1 MTERRRKLSQE
12 NLRDYNTNKLTQSL
26 RDARLEKERAEA
38 TKSKSEVKISKP
50 SSTPKLKAT
59 PTNDKILID
68 FDFNEFKRGMKD
80 TRRRLKKEIELYDRL
95 DQERKR
101 LEDLEKLRQNLRKIE
116 KARIARKEAILGAV
130 GLAGAGLLG
139 YEALKNNINH

>member
-1 MTERRRKLSQE
+1 MIRLGYRLFA
-12 NLRDYNTNKLTQSL
+12 
-26 RDARLEKERAEA
+26 DAPVNPKEAIVNPKGANRG
-38 TKSKSEVKISKP
+38 KGGGKP
-50 SSTPKLKAT
+50 SSTSKLKAT

-101 LEDLEKLRQNLRKIE
+101 LEDLEKLRQQNLRKIE
-116 KARIARKEAILGAV
+116 KARIARKGAILGAV

-139 YEALKNNINH
+139 YEALRDDVDSYEDSSSKVEKKR